1 MVAVFNLT
9 YSILS
14 PKGVLES
21 LVMRE
26 NLQRQLQEIM
36 SATKMTTGRRASV
49 RLSRMGSGVVDSA
62 PHTPEASRVGR
73 NGNRRTLEALR

>member
-1 MVAVFNLT
+1 M
-9 YSILS
+9 S
-14 PKGVLES
+14 ES

-26 NLQRQLQEIM
+26 NLQRQLLEIM

-49 RLSRMGSGVVDSA
+49 RLSRMGSGGVDSA
-62 PHTPEASRVGR
+62 PHTPEVSRIGR